1 MTMWKHYEFSS
12 CEKFSARTEYQYRY
26 VCRHRVHNSART
38 LCSWEVVFRAYR
50 EVYMIHEECRSLK
63 KKKNYFIQRIL
74 ANATSMIM
82 RSERNPSK
90 TSTVGVSKKKNDNVT
105 MIRSLSFY
113 SQLVIVNGNVT
124 AANADL
130 PNGTRKF
137 FGRVFFCLFCYSDVL
152 LHANCRGK
160 VK

>member
-90 TSTVGVSKKKNDNVT
+90 TSTVGVSKKKKRQSHNDTVALFLFTVGNRQWECDGGECRLAKWHEKVF
-105 MIRSLSFY
+105 RSSF
-113 SQLVIVNGNVT
+113 
-124 AANADL
+124 
-130 PNGTRKF
+130 F
-137 FGRVFFCLFCYSDVL
+137 LFIL
-152 LHANCRGK
+152 L
-160 VK
+160 